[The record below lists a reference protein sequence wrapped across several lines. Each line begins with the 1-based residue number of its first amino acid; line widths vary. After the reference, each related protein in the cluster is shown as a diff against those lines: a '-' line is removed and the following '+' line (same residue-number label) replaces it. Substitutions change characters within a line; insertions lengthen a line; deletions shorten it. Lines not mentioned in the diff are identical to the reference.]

1 MTEVNPYQGPET
13 DVASPQGDGTFK
25 LDGPHKITVGQAL
38 GWLGEGMKMLSGHW
52 GVVIGALVLVM
63 VITMGLQ
70 LIPFLGPLAQPFI
83 TTLLYAGLVK
93 LFHRIDTSGRSEFSD
108 LFAGFSERTGPLLL
122 LALVQIGIY
131 LGAML
136 VIGGIMAV
144 SMGLGSMSF
153 QSMDPQA
160 MSSGMGAMM
169 IIMVPLFLIVFTL
182 VMFLFYF
189 SVPLIM
195 LGGMGLGGAM
205 KVSFK
210 ACIKDLL
217 AMSIYGLVAMLV
229 VMLGA
234 IPGLLGWL
242 FVMPMLA
249 AAYYV
254 SFRQVLASASDG
266 TEHGTA

>member
-13 DVASPQGDGTFK
+13 NVASPQGEGAFT
-25 LDGPHKITVGQAL
+25 LDGPHKVTVGQAL
-38 GWLGEGMKMLSGHW
+38 GWLGEGMRMLSGHW

-93 LFHRIDTSGRSEFSD
+93 LFHRIATDGRSDFGD

-122 LALVQIGIY
+122 LALVQIGVY
-131 LGAML
+131 LGALL
-136 VIGGIMAV
+136 VIGGLMAI
-144 SMGLGSMSF
+144 SMGGSMSL

-160 MSSGMGAMM
+160 MSSGMGVMM
-169 IIMVPLFLIVFTL
+169 AIMLPLFLIVFTL

-189 SVPLIM
+189 AVPLIM

-205 KVSFK
+205 GVSFR
-210 ACIKDLL
+210 ACMKNLL
-217 AMSIYGLVAMLV
+217 PMIVYGIV
-229 VMLGA
+229 VMLIIMVA
-234 IPGLLGWL
+234 ALPLLLGLL
-242 FVMPMLA
+242 FVMPILA
-249 AAYYV
+249 GAYYV
-254 SFRQVLASASDG
+254 SFRQVLTNPADG
-266 TEHGTA
+266 AEHGPE